1 MLFFFFS
8 LILVASFPLE
18 STAFVPTSKNHRH
31 VNPLQ
36 MTATHN
42 PVTSE
47 RYAPPLPLPPPTIK
61 AKRPTNAVP
70 VVTHIGSAE
79 ALKEYLTAPDDRVT
93 VISFHASW
101 CKSCQKFGRLY
112 QKLAVDRADWVL
124 GGKHMKKNKDSLQE
138 VLTTG
143 STRLASIEWGANT
156 DLCRSLGV
164 KRLPSVHYYKNG
176 RKLAGF
182 PAGPS
187 TFQLVKD
194 RLTYYQSLSEEE
206 LDFEM
211 KLEQGSALIL
221 NTMNDI
227 TAALPEITTTSSTM
241 PPRTSPKALKQKR
254 NLFQKIFRRKTV

>member
-156 DLCRSLGV
+156 DLCPVLRTNIFILYLLLWLYYNQMFEFIAFAYADSSLRV
-164 KRLPSVHYYKNG
+164 PG
-176 RKLAGF
+176 RVL
-182 PAGPS
+182 
-187 TFQLVKD
+187 
-194 RLTYYQSLSEEE
+194 
-206 LDFEM
+206 
-211 KLEQGSALIL
+211 
-221 NTMNDI
+221 
-227 TAALPEITTTSSTM
+227 
-241 PPRTSPKALKQKR
+241 
-254 NLFQKIFRRKTV
+254 